1 MDYLYRL
8 CEEKEQ
14 DPNRWP
20 TVIPDMTKQLIQVF
34 DDGGNV
40 TGIDSNK
47 TWYKRKD
54 TLQMLKDGNYKT
66 EDTDAAEDTQSEEMG
81 E

>member
-1 MDYLYRL
+1 M
-8 CEEKEQ
+8 
-14 DPNRWP
+14 
-20 TVIPDMTKQLIQVF
+20 F

-40 TGIDSNK
+40 LGIDSNK

-54 TLQMLKDGNYKT
+54 TLQMIKSGSYDIG
-66 EDTDAAEDTQSEEMG
+66 EDETAQLPDANTGDTQSAEMG